1 MARAKKETALTPE
14 ERLQAALVPDWEWP
28 YKLPENWC
36 WTRMQEIAQWGS
48 GGTPSRKVSEYYN
61 GDISWVKTGE
71 LNDDYIFETEEHIT
85 QEAISHS
92 SAKIYPTD
100 TVVIAMYGAT
110 IGKVGILGIPAAT
123 NQACA
128 CAIVKPSTDYK
139 YLFYYAQSQKDD
151 FIKKGKGGA
160 QPNISQEIIKFHQFP
175 LPPLAEQHR
184 IVDRIESLF
193 AKLDEAKEKA
203 QAVVDSFETRKAA
216 ILHKAFTGELTAKW
230 REEHGVGMESWEKR
244 CINELARPRAGYAF
258 DSKEFSNTGYQVV
271 RMGNLYGETLDL
283 FRKPVFIS
291 EDDVDDSILNRA
303 LIKDGDIL
311 ITLTGTKYKR
321 DYGYAVCV
329 SSPNKLLV
337 NQRILCL
344 TPFACVE
351 RNYLLYYLK
360 SNLFRDVFFSCET
373 GGVNQGNVSSKF
385 VENIEIPIPT
395 FDEQLEITTVLDRT
409 LAHEQQAKEAAEA
422 VLDQIDLMKKSIL
435 ARAFRGE
442 LGTND
447 PSEESAVELLRQVI
461 EQEDGDVIRPKAK
474 AKRIAIPAEIK
485 PLLSG
490 ANEEAIVKLLLKAA
504 PQSVSTQTVMS
515 ISKKKF
521 ELMDAL
527 RNLEKK
533 QIVSKSDSGE
543 YSLVR

>member
-28 YKLPENWC
+28 HKLPENWC

-92 SAKIYPTD
+92 SAKIYPVD

-175 LPPLAEQHR
+175 LPPLAEQQR

-230 REEHGVGMESWEKR
+230 REEHGARMESWRWIPLKKSGSWYGGGTPSMSRSEYWENGTLLWVTAKDMKSDLIEDTLMHTNMFGVENSSANYIAQPAVLFVMRSGILRRTFPVCMVKKPFTVNQDIKALVPTDNIDLEYLFWGCKANEKR
-244 CINELARPRAGYAF
+244 ILESCMKNGTTVESINSA
-258 DSKEFSNTGYQVV
+258 
-271 RMGNLYGETLDL
+271 
-283 FRKPVFIS
+283 
-291 EDDVDDSILNRA
+291 A
-303 LIKDGDIL
+303 L
-311 ITLTGTKYKR
+311 R
-321 DYGYAVCV
+321 D
-329 SSPNKLLV
+329 
-337 NQRILCL
+337 
-344 TPFACVE
+344 F
-351 RNYLLYYLK
+351 
-360 SNLFRDVFFSCET
+360 
-373 GGVNQGNVSSKF
+373 
-385 VENIEIPIPT
+385 EIPIAGSN
-395 FDEQLEITTVLDRT
+395 EQIEIVRILD
-409 LAHEQQAKEAAEA
+409 AFFAKEQQTKEAAEK

-447 PSEESAVELLRQVI
+447 PSEESAV
-461 EQEDGDVIRPKAK
+461 G
-474 AKRIAIPAEIK
+474 
-485 PLLSG
+485 
-490 ANEEAIVKLLLKAA
+490 LLK
-504 PQSVSTQTVMS
+504 
-515 ISKKKF
+515 
-521 ELMDAL
+521 
-527 RNLEKK
+527 RGLEKK
-533 QIVSKSDSGE
+533 
-543 YSLVR
+543 